1 MSRSKEGFDQNQ
13 EDQEQSSGQ
22 EGSYSQQTRSY
33 HVPITGRESRRDY
46 PRRSTTASYRNQSEM
61 NQQTTGGIERQR
73 GGYRSGYN
81 QQNQYGSQSRYSNQ
95 QYGSQQSQQYQGE
108 NRPRN
113 TPAYPY
119 EYANRQQSRQD
130 MGDVY
135 SRGNQQ
141 IRGYQQQVQQ
151 NDPYRTYER
160 GTQYGQ
166 SQGQH
171 DYDRNRYTAAQ
182 RYDQYNRE
190 GYENQQRDTY
200 ERDNRQYRT
209 EQSNRYR
216 NEENRDYRVEPQ
228 YNRESY
234 QNQQYGTE
242 YQGYPDRVDPA
253 TMQSLEYGYAYGYPF
268 GLPWQSG
275 GETGYRRESMQCRD
289 IMTKDVTTCMP
300 ETTIRQA
307 ADLMD
312 DENVGSLPVVENG
325 RLIGIVT
332 DRDIVCRVLAEGM
345 DTRTTTVRE
354 AMSEDIVTCGPDE
367 SVVEAIHKMGEH
379 QIRRLPIC
387 DSNGRIRGIIS
398 LGDLALEAENDQE
411 IAKALEHIS
420 EPTPYQ
426 SRRR

>member
-1 MSRSKEGFDQNQ
+1 MSRSKEGFEQNTSTQ
-13 EDQEQSSGQ
+13 EDQSSGQ
-22 EGSYSQQTRSY
+22 EGSYNQQTRSY

-46 PRRSTTASYRNQSEM
+46 PRRSNTSSNRNQSER
-61 NQQTTGGIERQR
+61 NQQTTGGYERQR
-73 GGYRSGYN
+73 STYRSDYN
-81 QQNQYGSQSRYSNQ
+81 QPGQYGDQSRYSNQ
-95 QYGSQQSQQYQGE
+95 QYGSRQTQQYQGQ

-119 EYANRQQSRQD
+119 EYANRQSRRED
-130 MGDVY
+130 TGDLY
-135 SRGNQQ
+135 SQGIRQATGSQQ
-141 IRGYQQQVQQ
+141 Y

-160 GTQYGQ
+160 GSQYGQ
-166 SQGQH
+166 SQGQP
-171 DYDRNRYTAAQ
+171 DYDRNRYTAGQ
-182 RYDQYNRE
+182 RYDQYNRDD
-190 GYENQQRDTY
+190 YENRQRETY
-200 ERDNRQYRT
+200 ERDNRQYRD
-209 EQSNRYR
+209 EESRRYR

-234 QNQQYGTE
+234 QNQQYGME

-275 GETGYRRESMQCRD
+275 GETGYRRETMRCRD
-289 IMTKDVTTCMP
+289 IMTKDVTTCTP

-307 ADLMD
+307 ADKLE

-345 DTRTTTVRE
+345 DTRTATVRE

-420 EPTPYQ
+420 EATPYQ